1 LTGTAPYWIVKSA
14 PAGDRE
20 ANRRSRPGGGCERV
34 PMSLPP
40 RRADARLDVLSA
52 FLYLL
57 LFYVMGLGLCVQAD
71 LWAQV

>member
-1 LTGTAPYWIVKSA
+1 
-14 PAGDRE
+14 
-20 ANRRSRPGGGCERV
+20 
-34 PMSLPP
+34 MSLPP

-71 LWAQV
+71 LWAQG